1 VQKLKLHAKVAID
14 EVSTVLC
21 SIHSRPLELF
31 CHTCKHV
38 ICLECGVSECKDHRF
53 EKTQDMV
60 VNAMEGVRQVS
71 TQLTQHLSSGKAGG
85 FVNEALVK
93 TDQVLKGE

>member
-1 VQKLKLHAKVAID
+1 
-14 EVSTVLC
+14 
-21 SIHSRPLELF
+21 
-31 CHTCKHV
+31 
-38 ICLECGVSECKDHRF
+38 VSECKVHRF
-53 EKTQDMV
+53 EKAQDAV
-60 VNAMEGVRQVS
+60 VNTMEGVRQVS